1 MAFGIPR
8 RLLSVWHTAARR
20 ETLDRELDE
29 ELRASVDVLA
39 DRYESAGMTAPAARR
54 AAIAALGGPGG
65 FVEVRENVREARV
78 GAGLDTLLVDLR
90 QAWRDFGNASGFMAV
105 VGATLALGVGANTAI
120 FGVVHGILLQPLP
133 YRDADRLAVIWL
145 DHGPAGY
152 PRAPLSGPDLGDLRH
167 ATTISGTFEQL
178 GAIWA
183 SGTVALSGDGDP
195 EQLRAALVTTNFFDV
210 LGTPSALGRTF
221 RTDDS
226 APGAPPTV
234 LIGWDLFQRRFGGDP
249 SVVGRQILV
258 DDQPTTVIGVMPQ
271 AFRLLL
277 PLDASVPDHLQVW
290 APFWPDLE
298 HGPRGNLF
306 LRVVGRMRPGVTVAE
321 ASAEIDGIAR
331 SIPPDLGAARAFQT
345 IALQSDDVRE
355 VRAPLL
361 VLFTGV
367 AILLTIGCV
376 NVASLLIARAA
387 SRARET
393 AVRIALGASRWRL
406 LRQSLLEGLL
416 LTIVGA
422 AGGLVSGYVGLQLL
436 LVLAPPSLSRAGT
449 FELDATVVAFTLA
462 ISAIWGALLSL
473 APALELFRGG
483 DASRRRL
490 TVGALSVFGARSSAA
505 PVRYRVRATLVAMQI
520 ALSVVLL
527 IGAGLL
533 VRTFIEVQRVD
544 PGFRA
549 ESRLTFRVA
558 FPETRYRED
567 RLQSAADELQRH
579 LSVVPGV
586 TGVGAISHLPFDDL
600 PNWGLTY
607 GRDPLSDTG
616 GAAKADARAI
626 SAGLFETIGVR
637 LIEGR
642 FFNADENPANPVVI
656 VDEKLASQMWPGQ
669 SALGQHFL
677 VGQAFPERRVTVVGV
692 VAHLR
697 LRSLVEDLTPQIFI
711 PFRVW
716 QRNPMAFVV
725 RTGGDPA
732 AVTTAISAAVARFDP
747 QLPIYDVR
755 EMSTYL
761 DDARAVRRFTMVL
774 TAVFALSAVVLTC
787 IGVYGVLAYAV
798 ASRRHEFGVRR
809 ALGASRGRVIRQILG
824 EGLGFAVIGCA
835 AGLMCA
841 LLTARLIQAQL
852 YAIEPR
858 DPVTYGVALAIV
870 LTGATL
876 ACLVPACRAIA
887 VSPMDALRSDC

>member
-1 MAFGIPR
+1 
-8 RLLSVWHTAARR
+8 
-20 ETLDRELDE
+20 
-29 ELRASVDVLA
+29 
-39 DRYESAGMTAPAARR
+39 MTAPAARR

-65 FVEVRENVREARV
+65 FVAVRENVREARV

-90 QAWRDFGNASGFMAV
+90 QAWRGFRSASGFMAV

-167 ATTISGTFEQL
+167 ATTTFEQL

-183 SGTVALSGDGDP
+183 SGTVALTGDGDP

-210 LGTPSALGRTF
+210 LGIPSAFGRTF
-221 RTDDS
+221 RSDDS
-226 APGAPPTV
+226 APGAPPTL

-258 DDQPTTVIGVMPQ
+258 DDRPTTVIGVMPQ
-271 AFRLLL
+271 TFRLLL

-306 LRVVGRMRPGVTVAE
+306 LRVVGRMRQGVTVAE

-331 SIPPDLGAARAFQT
+331 SIPPDLGAARAFRT
-345 IALQSDDVRE
+345 IALQADDVRE

-376 NVASLLIARAA
+376 NVASLLIARVA

-416 LTIVGA
+416 LSIVGA
-422 AGGLVSGYVGLQLL
+422 AGGLVTGYVGLRVL

-483 DASRRRL
+483 ADSRRRL
-490 TVGALSVFGARSSAA
+490 AVGALSVFGARSRAA
-505 PVRYRVRATLVAMQI
+505 PVRYRVRATLVAVQI

-527 IGAGLL
+527 TGAGLL
-533 VRTFIEVQRVD
+533 VRAFIEVQRVD

-549 ESRLTFRVA
+549 ESHLTFRVA

-567 RLQSAADELQRH
+567 RLQSAADQLQRH
-579 LSVVPGV
+579 LSAVPGV
-586 TGVGAISHLPFDDL
+586 TGVGAVSHLPFDDL

-607 GRDPLSDTG
+607 PR
-616 GAAKADARAI
+616 
-626 SAGLFETIGVR
+626 
-637 LIEGR
+637 
-642 FFNADENPANPVVI
+642 
-656 VDEKLASQMWPGQ
+656 
-669 SALGQHFL
+669 SALGYW
-677 VGQAFPERRVTVVGV
+677 RRG
-692 VAHLR
+692 
-697 LRSLVEDLTPQIFI
+697 E
-711 PFRVW
+711 
-716 QRNPMAFVV
+716 
-725 RTGGDPA
+725 
-732 AVTTAISAAVARFDP
+732 
-747 QLPIYDVR
+747 
-755 EMSTYL
+755 
-761 DDARAVRRFTMVL
+761 
-774 TAVFALSAVVLTC
+774 
-787 IGVYGVLAYAV
+787 
-798 ASRRHEFGVRR
+798 SRRSCDLGRPLRDDRR
-809 ALGASRGRVIRQILG
+809 AAH
-824 EGLGFAVIGCA
+824 
-835 AGLMCA
+835 
-841 LLTARLIQAQL
+841 
-852 YAIEPR
+852 
-858 DPVTYGVALAIV
+858 
-870 LTGATL
+870 
-876 ACLVPACRAIA
+876 
-887 VSPMDALRSDC
+887 

>member
-29 ELRASVDVLA
+29 ELRASIDVLA

-90 QAWRDFGNASGFMAV
+90 QAWRGFRSASGFMAV

-167 ATTISGTFEQL
+167 ATTTFEQL

-345 IALQSDDVRE
+345 IALQADDVRE

-449 FELDATVVAFTLA
+449 FELDVTVVAFTLA

-505 PVRYRVRATLVAMQI
+505 PVRYRARATLVAMQI

-533 VRTFIEVQRVD
+533 VRAFIEVHRVD

-558 FPETRYRED
+558 FPESRYRED

-607 GRDPLSDTG
+607 GRDPLSDAG

-642 FFNADENPANPVVI
+642 FFNASENPANPVVI

-669 SALGQHFL
+669 SALGRQFL

-716 QRNPMAFVV
+716 QRNPLAFVV

-761 DDARAVRRFTMVL
+761 DDARAVRRFTMVV

-841 LLTARLIQAQL
+841 LLTARLIQTQL